1 MRIRKGTHSDF
12 RLPRLWFGRRTVTR
26 TVTFAENCLY
36 DVGSNH
42 WNKLFGFGYGLDHH
56 QNSVRIG
63 WRGCNGIIEIGA
75 YSYVAGVR
83 CYPIATV
90 QFKPGIPV
98 TLRLEMGFGWTRVYA
113 GGILLETIGVG
124 GTWGVLLG
132 LYYGGV
138 PVAPHDMDIE
148 MV

>member
-63 WRGCNGIIEIGA
+63 WRGCNGIMEIGA
-75 YSYVAGVR
+75 YSYVSGVR
-83 CYPIATV
+83 FFPEVIVRVEYDV
-90 QFKPGIPV
+90 PV
-98 TLRLEMGFGWTRVYA
+98 VLRMEIGFGWTRVYA
-113 GGILLETIGVG
+113 GGVLLETIGVG

-132 LYYGGV
+132 LYFGGV
-138 PVAPHDMDIE
+138 PVAPWDMDIT